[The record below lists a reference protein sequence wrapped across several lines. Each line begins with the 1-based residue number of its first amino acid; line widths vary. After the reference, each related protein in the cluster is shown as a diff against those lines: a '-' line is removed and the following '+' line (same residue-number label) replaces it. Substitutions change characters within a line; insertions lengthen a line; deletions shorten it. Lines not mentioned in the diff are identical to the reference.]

1 MSHTTIYHIII
12 FDYFFQIFDVFEIF
26 ICILYSNKG
35 QKIYFKGRGKMSNEL
50 CLSFKKTK
58 SDGFLGRKKMENQDK
73 SKERQRE

>member
-1 MSHTTIYHIII
+1 
-12 FDYFFQIFDVFEIF
+12 
-26 ICILYSNKG
+26 
-35 QKIYFKGRGKMSNEL
+35 MSNEL